1 MSRVIIYVI
10 IILGDIIMEKGRI
23 VFKLNVLLKEK
34 NIAMYKL
41 HTLTNINYDTI
52 VKYCRGTIQRI
63 PIEHLVLFCN
73 ILDCNVQDLIE
84 YKK

>member
-1 MSRVIIYVI
+1 
-10 IILGDIIMEKGRI
+10 MEKGRI
-23 VFKLNVLLKEK
+23 IFKLDILLKEK
-34 NIAMYKL
+34 RIAKYKL
-41 HTLTNINYDTI
+41 HTLTNVSYDTI

-73 ILDCNVQDLIE
+73 VLDCNIQDIIE